1 MPGKENV
8 MSKKGKGILKFL
20 LACGVVISAVCA
32 VFAVIYRMRTK
43 LKAVDES
50 EADVE
55 EDSSCDGNCAGCTI
69 CGDDSDEAESEDD
82 PDEAET
88 VEE

>member
-1 MPGKENV
+1 
-8 MSKKGKGILKFL
+8 
-20 LACGVVISAVCA
+20 
-32 VFAVIYRMRTK
+32 MRTK